1 MSRPD
6 RRNALG
12 MRRWSAPKEVAGSY
26 VQRLIGTIKGSPGQA
41 RTGRWDVAE
50 HRPVLRGQIERA
62 DL

>member
-1 MSRPD
+1 V
-6 RRNALG
+6 LG
-12 MRRWSAPKEVAGSY
+12 VEKVSGSY
-26 VQRLIGTIKGSPGQA
+26 MRRLIGTIKGSPGQA

>member
-1 MSRPD
+1 
-6 RRNALG
+6 